1 MNAAAALQHIRAG
14 RVRPV
19 YLCWGQET
27 YLMRE
32 FVQGAL
38 AAVVEEPYRDFAV
51 SKYDLQQT
59 PLAAVLD
66 DAETA
71 PFLAPVKVV
80 IAEEARFFTGA
91 RDKSAADHDID
102 RLSEYLLHPAEH
114 TVLIFTV
121 QADKLDERKKIVKT
135 LRDQNAVVDCPTPG
149 AGDLHAWMHR
159 QAEELGFRIEQ
170 EAVEYVLLNTG
181 PNLQF
186 LRRELEKL
194 AVFAGESG
202 TVTKDDAAQVAV
214 RSVEQNVFE
223 MIDEMVAGRTG
234 RAAAMLNELIRQREE
249 PVKIVALLARQFRL
263 ILQAKELSERGFSAQ
278 EMAAQIGVPP
288 FVAKRVVQQAARYSF
303 AQLSAMLERLAEL
316 DYRMKTGKVDKRL
329 GLELL
334 LLHPA
339 ERASEIRAFR

>member
-1 MNAAAALQHIRAG
+1 MNATAALKHIRAG

-32 FVQGAL
+32 FVQGTL
-38 AAVVEEPYRDFAV
+38 AAVVEEPFRDFAV

-80 IAEEARFFTGA
+80 VAEEARFFTGA
-91 RDKSAADHDID
+91 RDKAGADHDLD
-102 RLSEYLLHPAEH
+102 RLLEYLQHPAEH

-135 LRDQNAVVDCPTPG
+135 LREQNAVVDCLTPG
-149 AGDLHAWMHR
+149 ADDLHAWMRR
-159 QAEELGFRIEQ
+159 QAEELGFRIEP
-170 EAVEYVLLNTG
+170 EAVEYVLLNTE
-181 PNLQF
+181 PNLQL

-194 AVFAGESG
+194 AVYAGAGG
-202 TVTKDDAAQVAV
+202 TVTREDAAQVTV

-234 RAAAMLNELIRQREE
+234 RATAMLNELIRQREE

-263 ILQAKELSERGFSAQ
+263 LLQSKELSERGVPPQA
-278 EMAAQIGVPP
+278 MAAQLGVPP
-288 FVAKRVVQQAARYSF
+288 FVARRVAQQAARYSF
-303 AQLSAMLERLAEL
+303 PQLSAMLERIAEL

-334 LLHPA
+334 LLRPE
-339 ERASEIRAFR
+339 ERVSGAVRS